1 MSNWRIEAQKHAEDM
16 FPSEVCGLVVVIKG
30 RKRYIHVYAVFSEAE

>member
-1 MSNWRIEAQKHAEDM
+1 MGNWRIEAQRHADDL

-30 RKRYIHVYAVFSEAE
+30 RKRYIRCKNIAVNT

>member
-1 MSNWRIEAQKHAEDM
+1 MSDWKIEAQKHAKDM

-30 RKRYIHVYAVFSEAE
+30 RKKYLKM